1 MGKKIFERIV
11 DWINSSPNTSRVI
24 EVKVERPKA
33 KKSSTRKG
41 TIPNKKDILSDTSG
55 TVSVTSNKMTIV
67 SNRKG
72 VSTKGKNTS
81 KLAERKNDRDN
92 STPNN
97 VQGQNPIEKKD
108 NLISAIMFLL
118 QTNYR
123 GEHHSMKDKVLSI
136 SILDSI
142 FYDSVNSSDFKKILE
157 TSISDE
163 LGMVFNRIEIKDELL
178 VDINMSELFSNVY
191 IGIKPVQ
198 THKTTRKAVIS
209 SVANNGSTISTEYFL
224 DSEEIAKL
232 PNCRYNI
239 GAGKHPILADNSYR
253 ENHIAI
259 DDDPNSCEYAKNKYV
274 SRSHANISYSEEL
287 GFLLNV
293 EYGGSRAAQKR
304 TYIHR
309 GNEKIEL
316 NNTLVPVPLR
326 NGDYIVLSKYVYL
339 LFKEA

>member
-1 MGKKIFERIV
+1 MKTSFFERIAN
-11 DWINSSPNTSRVI
+11 WINGYSESN
-24 EVKVERPKA
+24 A
-33 KKSSTRKG
+33 KKSKKRKG
-41 TIPNKKDILSDTSG
+41 SSPSNTSQKNVSTSGNRKATNRKKDDAP
-55 TVSVTSNKMTIV
+55 
-67 SNRKG
+67 SNR
-72 VSTKGKNTS
+72 TKQKKNVVATTTVTKS
-81 KLAERKNDRDN
+81 
-92 STPNN
+92 N
-97 VQGQNPIEKKD
+97 VPGQNSIEKKN
-108 NLISAIMFLL
+108 NLVRFIILLL
-118 QTNYR
+118 QSNYR
-123 GEHHSMKDKVLSI
+123 GEQHSMKDKMLSI
-136 SILDSI
+136 SILDSM
-142 FYDSVNSSDFKKILE
+142 FYDSVNSSDFKKLLE

-163 LGMVFNRIEIKDELL
+163 LGMVFNRIEIKDELF

-191 IGIKPVQ
+191 IGIKPTQ
-198 THKTTRKAVIS
+198 DHNTIRKAIILPVE
-209 SVANNGSTISTEYFL
+209 NNGSTISTEYFL
-224 DSEEIAKL
+224 DSEEIVKL

-239 GAGKHPILADNSYR
+239 GAGKHPVLADNSYR

>member
-1 MGKKIFERIV
+1 MRKSIFEKIA
-11 DWINSSPNTSRVI
+11 DLINDTSKSPNVQECRIT
-24 EVKVERPKA
+24 
-33 KKSSTRKG
+33 T
-41 TIPNKKDILSDTSG
+41 
-55 TVSVTSNKMTIV
+55 
-67 SNRKG
+67 
-72 VSTKGKNTS
+72 
-81 KLAERKNDRDN
+81 
-92 STPNN
+92 NN
-97 VQGQNPIEKKD
+97 VPGQNSIEKKN
-108 NLISAIMFLL
+108 NLVGAIIAKL
-118 QTNYR
+118 QANYR
-123 GEHHSMKDKVLSI
+123 GAHHSMGDKILSV

-142 FYDSVNSSDFKKILE
+142 LYDSVNSNDFKNLLE
-157 TSISDE
+157 ASISDE
-163 LGMVFNRIEIKDELL
+163 LGLVFNRIEIKDKPF
-178 VDINMSELFSNVY
+178 VDLNMSELFSDVY
-191 IGIKPVQ
+191 IGIKPTQ
-198 THKTTRKAVIS
+198 IHKTIRKATIL
-209 SVANNGSTISTEYFL
+209 SVKNNGSTISTEYFL

-239 GAGKHPILADNSYR
+239 GAGKHPVLADNSYR

-274 SRSHANISYSEEL
+274 SRSHANISYSEDL